1 MITQSLLLYCEEQIL
16 TRYESYDRG
25 HNREH
30 IDQVVRGVLELAP
43 SYDVNIDM
51 LYAAAVYHDLG
62 VVEGRETH
70 HLTSARMLREDKFIA
85 DFFSVEEIELIA
97 EAIEDHRASSKS
109 EPRSIYGKVLSS
121 ADRIID
127 PDTIIRRTYFYGLKH
142 YPGLTIEEY
151 LERIYNHMMEK
162 YAEGGYMKVP
172 ILTSKNKEGLDRLR
186 SLASDRDS
194 FKEYCRVLIEKL

>member
-1 MITQSLLLYCEEQIL
+1 MITQSLLHYCETQVL
-16 TRYESYDRG
+16 PKYDSYDRG

-30 IDQVVRGVLELAP
+30 IDQVVGGVLELGP
-43 SYDVNIDM
+43 TYDVNLDM
-51 LYAAAVYHDLG
+51 LYAAAVFHDLG

-70 HLTSARMLREDKFIA
+70 HLTSARMLREDIFIA
-85 DFFSVEEIELIA
+85 DFFTEEQIEVIA
-97 EAIEDHRASSKS
+97 LAIEDHRASSKN
-109 EPRSIYGKVLSS
+109 EPRSIYGMVLSS

-142 YPGLTIEEY
+142 YPGLTIEAY
-151 LERIYNHMMEK
+151 LDRIYDHIMEK

-186 SLASDRDS
+186 FLASDCNS
-194 FKEYCRVLIEKL
+194 FKEYCRQLIERL